1 MVSEHQKFQKVIVAS
16 EVNRTVNPQ
25 TEQLQA
31 TFWEG
36 FCLIQ
41 NLDLGIFVDQKK
53 CLPESMGNLSIK
65 NNRLVV
71 LNLSLPRARIGGGGK
86 VKYIQRIQHN
96 YAFLLKTS

>member
-1 MVSEHQKFQKVIVAS
+1 MENDFFNTKFERLSSNHQLILVIFAVFFWGIFFGCIWTPKIQKVIVAS

-41 NLDLGIFVDQKK
+41 NLDLGIFVDQKSA
-53 CLPESMGNLSIK
+53 CQNPWETW
-65 NNRLVV
+65 
-71 LNLSLPRARIGGGGK
+71 A
-86 VKYIQRIQHN
+86 
-96 YAFLLKTS
+96 LKTTDWLF